1 MISAA
6 VGALIVLVLSIALQW
21 GKDRDGA
28 LDPPALFE
36 AEPGTCMNWN
46 RPDASDIR
54 EVPCGAPHLFEVTGK
69 TDLSGRYGEDAP
81 FPDARQW
88 QRIKEE
94 RCTRVA
100 NGYLRGKFD
109 PDGRF
114 GVGAFTPSRHGW
126 ESGDRTLQCG
136 VQQPGPSGKLYEGK
150 GRIAQVDQSNT
161 YPAGRCLGINGT
173 AVWDPVDCAK
183 PHAVEVVGIV
193 DLSKEFPKAYPE
205 VPKQDEFLST
215 RCGELGA
222 RYAGG
227 PQVIREK
234 GLVTYWDTLSRESWE
249 TGSRSV
255 NCKVS
260 AQLPDGSGL
269 APVTGTVKGKVEVGE
284 KPAPE
289 SPEKIQPGVP
299 AGRTR

>member
-1 MISAA
+1 MTVKTKPKAQAKVRAQAKAKVKTKARRRPARKEPSR
-6 VGALIVLVLSIALQW
+6 IALATAYTR
-21 GKDRDGA
+21 G
-28 LDPPALFE
+28 
-36 AEPGTCMNWN
+36 
-46 RPDASDIR
+46 
-54 EVPCGAPHLFEVTGK
+54 
-69 TDLSGRYGEDAP
+69 Y
-81 FPDARQW
+81 AR
-88 QRIKEE
+88 
-94 RCTRVA
+94 A
-100 NGYLRGKFD
+100 
-109 PDGRF
+109 
-114 GVGAFTPSRHGW
+114 
-126 ESGDRTLQCG
+126 
-136 VQQPGPSGKLYEGK
+136 
-150 GRIAQVDQSNT
+150 
-161 YPAGRCLGINGT
+161 
-173 AVWDPVDCAK
+173 
-183 PHAVEVVGIV
+183 
-193 DLSKEFPKAYPE
+193 LSKEFPKAYPE